1 MAGLQIQMALILF
14 LAQSPQLAG
23 VKAVLTVD
31 FYQVLLAAVVAEVG
45 LQVVL
50 VVLVHQVKDLLAV
63 MVMLLMAAAAAA
75 RLRLEIQ
82 TDKDMAAME
91 QHQA

>member
-1 MAGLQIQMALILF
+1 MALILF

-23 VKAVLTVD
+23 VKAVLTVALH
-31 FYQVLLAAVVAEVG
+31 QVQLAVAGVEEA
-45 LQVVL
+45 LQVAL
-50 VVLVHQVKDLLAV
+50 VRREHQAKDLLAV
-63 MVMLLMAAAAAA
+63 MVMLIMVAAVGV

>member
-1 MAGLQIQMALILF
+1 MALILF

-23 VKAVLTVD
+23 VKVVLTVALH
-31 FYQVLLAAVVAEVG
+31 QVLLAAVVAVVV
-45 LQVVL
+45 LQMVL
-50 VVLVHQVKDLLAV
+50 VVLVHQAKDLLAV
-63 MVMLLMAAAAAA
+63 MVMLLMAVAVAA